1 MSHAEAPISVTFK
14 SAMSTLI
21 TIRANTA
28 EEFADLVATNRTVLF
43 DAVMEAEETIKETVG
58 AQTPTKQQAINTIT
72 KSLGATVVS
81 ESAAIAN
88 PDSPDRFCVHGRMN
102 RLEGEGQYG
111 FYKGFFC
118 PSPKGT
124 PGKCATQY
132 VKKQEPEYASFV
144 ADPKRR

>member
-1 MSHAEAPISVTFK
+1 MSHTEAPISVTFK
-14 SAMSTLI
+14 TAVATLV

-28 EEFADLVATNRTVLF
+28 EEFADLVAQNRTVLF
-43 DAVMEAEETIKETVG
+43 DAVAEAEETIKETVG
-58 AQTPTKQQAINTIT
+58 FQQPTKQQAINTIT

-81 ESAAIAN
+81 ETSVTPN

-132 VKKQEPEYASFV
+132 VKKTEPEYASFT